1 MENTVQLQN
10 TTVGPILGHITT
22 TTARIFLRG
31 GDQLK
36 KDNSVRIAAVRYRDS
51 RNTLWK
57 VHTKTIQRENDNT
70 VVIQL
75 SGLSSNKNYTFQIGW
90 CNASNEFLADP
101 DATESFIWPQKKFK
115 FRTQSDTSNLKRS
128 YLIGSCR
135 YLNITAGIPISAGQS
150 SSIFRAMA
158 RQKIKTDALV
168 MVGDQ
173 IYADDMNAL
182 GQDTSLNDFLLKYRA
197 AFSEKNIRKLMAKT
211 PTYMILDDHEI
222 EDNWPANK
230 SDEDTDLFNNAI
242 RAYEIYQSSH
252 GPAHSLL
259 PDGSLSN
266 RPTHYWYQFSHGSV
280 EWFVLDTRTQRNLS
294 SEDRRI
300 LDIEQEKALLDWLAC
315 STAKVKFV
323 VTSVM
328 FYPDLKEDGEDSW
341 KSFAEQRNRILESIR
356 LNKVKNVFFIAGD
369 VHASMTSKLTHSEDK
384 DFVVH
389 TIVCSPLNCI
399 PLFGPPT
406 ADAFML
412 DQVLSTVNGAT
423 YAHTLTC
430 AKVISTDNFSRVTVE
445 GDIVSV
451 SFHNKRGTLL
461 ETVNIALR

>member
-197 AFSEKNIRKLMAKT
+197 AFSEKEHSKT
-211 PTYMILDDHEI
+211 HG
-222 EDNWPANK
+222 K
-230 SDEDTDLFNNAI
+230 DTHLHDP
-242 RAYEIYQSSH
+242 
-252 GPAHSLL
+252 G
-259 PDGSLSN
+259 
-266 RPTHYWYQFSHGSV
+266 
-280 EWFVLDTRTQRNLS
+280 
-294 SEDRRI
+294 
-300 LDIEQEKALLDWLAC
+300 
-315 STAKVKFV
+315 
-323 VTSVM
+323 
-328 FYPDLKEDGEDSW
+328 
-341 KSFAEQRNRILESIR
+341 
-356 LNKVKNVFFIAGD
+356 
-369 VHASMTSKLTHSEDK
+369 
-384 DFVVH
+384 
-389 TIVCSPLNCI
+389 
-399 PLFGPPT
+399 
-406 ADAFML
+406 
-412 DQVLSTVNGAT
+412 
-423 YAHTLTC
+423 
-430 AKVISTDNFSRVTVE
+430 
-445 GDIVSV
+445 
-451 SFHNKRGTLL
+451 
-461 ETVNIALR
+461 